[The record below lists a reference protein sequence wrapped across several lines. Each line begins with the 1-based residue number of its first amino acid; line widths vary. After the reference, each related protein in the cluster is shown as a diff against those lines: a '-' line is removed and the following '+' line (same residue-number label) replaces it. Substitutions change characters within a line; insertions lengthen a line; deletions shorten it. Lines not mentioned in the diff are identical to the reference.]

1 MRAPDAARPSRFGDE
16 LRRCAKARRENNYA
30 LALQTARQI
39 LRVESQHAVAW
50 AYLCWALFNMKRYD
64 EAKRQCWRAL
74 SKRSWS
80 LRDREGMNALVARC
94 DLLQALSRAATSS
107 VGDSLRS
114 GWYTAQ
120 LTGVLQSSTELD
132 TDEGAGTVVLGDQ
145 SNADVALLLDL
156 QAEQGVPRCQVF
168 DTSRRFGMGGHVLE
182 RRAALGGPSKQLGGA
197 FEGVEDGEHFDARV
211 VL

>member
-1 MRAPDAARPSRFGDE
+1 MLASLDGTVDGISRRNGGDVRNV
-16 LRRCAKARRENNYA
+16 LR
-30 LALQTARQI
+30 
-39 LRVESQHAVAW
+39 
-50 AYLCWALFNMKRYD
+50 
-64 EAKRQCWRAL
+64 
-74 SKRSWS
+74 
-80 LRDREGMNALVARC
+80 
-94 DLLQALSRAATSS
+94 
-107 VGDSLRS
+107 
-114 GWYTAQ
+114 
-120 LTGVLQSSTELD
+120 
-132 TDEGAGTVVLGDQ
+132 AGTVVLGDQ